1 MRRMSICAVL
11 FSILSLIAQAA
22 SEAPVSSLKS
32 YQDDKELFR
41 IQYPAKWKINL
52 DGKKEKTP
60 VMVSLAKPDSTIILA
75 VMKAK
80 VEEKQKAV
88 EYLNQMDQSRKM
100 TNQVPEKMRT
110 LVGDFLTRTKA
121 NDAAIGYYEIP
132 GKTVVLQ
139 RVLCLRKKDQMF
151 VLTGTFQKNKEI
163 DDDPLVES
171 LLTSFE
177 FIEAKKN

>member
-1 MRRMSICAVL
+1 MMPRLILA
-11 FSILSLIAQAA
+11 FSIFILSFITQAA
-22 SEAPVSSLKS
+22 GEVTVSSLKS

-60 VMVSLAKPDSTIILA
+60 VMVSLSKPDSTIIVA

-80 VEEKQKAV
+80 VEEKQKAA
-88 EYLNQMDQSRKM
+88 EYLNQMDQARKM
-100 TNQVPEKMRT
+100 VNQVPEKMRT
-110 LVGDFLTRTKA
+110 LVGEFLLKSKA

-139 RVLCLRKKDQMF
+139 RALCLRKKDQMF